1 MMRIASI
8 SAILDAAAL
17 AIVSSPLSAATSA
30 VPAVAQ
36 PTASVCSVGLG
47 AGDGSPAWSE
57 IDVTASRSIDLDLT
71 EGAGMTVAC
80 GSAAAPGF
88 QPAASGLPGSF
99 ADPSAKG
106 DFGSL

>member
-8 SAILDAAAL
+8 SAILAAAAL
-17 AIVSSPLSAATSA
+17 ATVSSPLSAATSA

-36 PTASVCSVGLG
+36 PTSSVCSVGLG

-57 IDVTASRSIDLDLT
+57 IDVTANRSVDLDLT

-80 GSAAAPGF
+80 GTAAAPGF
-88 QPAASGLPGSF
+88 QPAASGLPG
-99 ADPSAKG
+99 AIVDPSSKG

>member
-8 SAILDAAAL
+8 SAVLAAAAL
-17 AIVSSPLSAATSA
+17 AMVSSPLSAATSA

-36 PTASVCSVGLG
+36 PASSVCSVGLG

-80 GSAAAPGF
+80 GTAAAPGV
-88 QPAASGLPGSF
+88 QPTASGLPGSF
-99 ADPSAKG
+99 TDPSAKG

>member
-8 SAILDAAAL
+8 PAILAAAVL
-17 AIVSSPLSAATSA
+17 ATFSSPLSAATSA
-30 VPAVAQ
+30 VPVTQ

-80 GSAAAPGF
+80 GTAAAPGF
-88 QPAASGLPGSF
+88 QPTASGLPGAVF
-99 ADPSAKG
+99 DPSAKG

>member
-8 SAILDAAAL
+8 PAVLAVATL
-17 AIVSSPLSAATSA
+17 AIFSSPLSAATSA
-30 VPAVAQ
+30 VPVAAQ

-71 EGAGMTVAC
+71 EGAGMSVAC
-80 GSAAAPGF
+80 GTAAAPGF
-88 QPAASGLPGSF
+88 QPAASGLPGSI